1 MCQTICGREYSR
13 VGKIYR
19 KPKVNNEPPIILRST
34 GLECQL
40 KKDRLYE
47 KSMKTAGFEETKIL
61 ATSKERKA

>member
-1 MCQTICGREYSR
+1 
-13 VGKIYR
+13 
-19 KPKVNNEPPIILRST
+19 VNNEPPIILRST